1 MKTEKERL
9 YEEAWREDNEDLDK
23 YLAAWSKEL
32 REHILRERGQLP
44 QKRPSRKRPK
54 MNGSGELHE
63 EGMAARLRERLAA
76 LAAFL
81 PAFRAAEFNFGH
93 WEGESRREGAITLP
107 YFVLSDQATSFVDA
121 AYRLG
126 QVLTDF
132 NWPAWKETPEA
143 KRLRDDPAVLANATP
158 EQLAWLLTVCIRQER
173 FVEGALE
180 SAFKSGLLTRIHE
193 RVAELAATTQ
203 KSDQAESES

>member
-1 MKTEKERL
+1 
-9 YEEAWREDNEDLDK
+9 
-23 YLAAWSKEL
+23 
-32 REHILRERGQLP
+32 
-44 QKRPSRKRPK
+44 
-54 MNGSGELHE
+54 MNGSGELPE
-63 EGMAARLRERLAA
+63 EGMAARLHERLAA
-76 LAAFL
+76 LAVFL
-81 PAFRAAEFNFGH
+81 PAFRAAEFNLGH
-93 WEGESRREGAITLP
+93 WEGESRREGTITMP

-126 QVLTDF
+126 RVLTDF

-158 EQLAWLLTVCIRQER
+158 EQLARLLTVCIRQDR

-180 SAFKSGLLTRIHE
+180 SAFKSGLLTRILE